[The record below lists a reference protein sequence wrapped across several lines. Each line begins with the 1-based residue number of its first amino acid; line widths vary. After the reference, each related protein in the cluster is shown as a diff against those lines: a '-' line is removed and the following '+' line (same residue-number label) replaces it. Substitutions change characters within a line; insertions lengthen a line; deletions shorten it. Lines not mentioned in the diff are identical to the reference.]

1 MEMQSTPVKR
11 AIRKK
16 KGRPI
21 LMQSIVRDVSFAL
34 L

>member
-1 MEMQSTPVKR
+1 MPVKR

-21 LMQSIVRDVSFAL
+21 PMQFIVRDVSFAL